1 MNKYVISNESL
12 AAAQAFLFA
21 PIRGPL
27 LSERAEICM
36 KAKKMKKKLRYLILI
51 ILGIQLLAGASRA
64 SEKLEMSFEEA
75 LEVLRNKNENLMAA
89 RMEEGQREYEKA
101 AAQGL
106 YLPKIQFGMQYTRI
120 DEPISIDL
128 NDIRSVILGLHPA
141 VPQAMVPSFEL
152 QVQDDTFWKTHV
164 NALWPV
170 FTGGQISA
178 ANRAA
183 DAFLDEAR
191 EKVRFTES
199 TLTSELVKRYF
210 GLRLARKVTGVRRQV
225 LAGLDRHLFQARKLE
240 ENGMIARAERLHA
253 EVSRSEAERGYKKAL
268 RDEGIAHMALA
279 SILSI
284 QGDIVPTSPL
294 FFFRKLEPLEVF
306 RSRAADDNPILKQI
320 GAKREAAH
328 QAYRKEL
335 GTLYPQVFLFG
346 RHELHREDLTV
357 LEPEWAVGLGI
368 HFTLFEGGIRAN
380 RVNAAKSMETRV
392 SLLERR
398 AKRDIET
405 LAEKRYQELMKALDQ
420 LDALNAAIV
429 SAKEYL
435 WVRTRSFEEGFATSL
450 DVVDAELALSR
461 VEIETLVARYDFD
474 VALAELL
481 EASGE
486 SDKFEAYMARADLE
500 VSF

>member
-1 MNKYVISNESL
+1 MKVKCRCFIVMI
-12 AAAQAFLFA
+12 AG
-21 PIRGPL
+21 IL
-27 LSERAEICM
+27 L
-36 KAKKMKKKLRYLILI
+36 LT
-51 ILGIQLLAGASRA
+51 GASRA
-64 SEKLEMSFEEA
+64 SEKREMSFEEA
-75 LEVLRNKNENLMAA
+75 LEILQDKNEALMAA

-106 YLPKIQFGMQYTRI
+106 YLPKVQFGMQYTRI

-128 NDIRSVILGLHPA
+128 NDIRSVILGLHPT
-141 VPQAMVPSFEL
+141 VPQAMVPSFES

-199 TLTSELVKRYF
+199 TLTSELAKRYF

-225 LAGLDRHLFQARKLE
+225 LAGLDKHLYQAKKLE

-253 EVSRSEAERGYKKAL
+253 EVFRSEAERGYKRAL
-268 RDEGIAHMALA
+268 RDENIAQTALA
-279 SILSI
+279 GILSSE
-284 QGDIVPTSPL
+284 DNIVPTSPL
-294 FFFRKLEPLEVF
+294 FLLREFEPMEGF
-306 RSRAADDNPILKQI
+306 RSRAVSKNPILKQI
-320 GAKREAAH
+320 GAKWEAAH

-335 GTLYPQVFLFG
+335 GTFYPQVFLFG

-357 LEPEWAVGLGI
+357 LEPEWAVGVGI
-368 HFTLFEGGIRAN
+368 NFTIFEGGARAN
-380 RVNAAKSMETRV
+380 RVKAAKAVETRV
-392 SLLERR
+392 SLLAQR
-398 AKRDIET
+398 AERDIET
-405 LAEKRYQELMKALDQ
+405 LVEKRYQELMKSLEQ
-420 LDALNAAIV
+420 LDVLGAAIV
-429 SAKEYL
+429 SAREYL
-435 WVRTRSFEEGFATSL
+435 RVRTRSFEEGFATSL
-450 DVVDAELALSR
+450 DVVDAQLALSR
-461 VEIETLVARYDFD
+461 VEIETLAARYDFD
-474 VALAELL
+474 VALAQLL

-486 SDKFEAYMARADLE
+486 SDKFEAYRARADLE